1 MLLSLGLGVSWV
13 RGRVVAGALFWSLVV
28 SLVRGYRDL
37 KVGPGRPVWLW
48 RIGAAEWERH
58 SCSLTPQ
65 ERLTGVVR
73 TSVEA
78 RIVFEVRGRWSDLEV
93 EGNSSA
99 GNRSSVVVHNAVVRV
114 LLEEL
119 LLVLS
124 LLIDILPDGEAARL
138 TREVLSLARCH
149 VCRWNSSYDTLL
161 AARVRARR

>member
-1 MLLSLGLGVSWV
+1 M
-13 RGRVVAGALFWSLVV
+13 
-28 SLVRGYRDL
+28 
-37 KVGPGRPVWLW
+37 
-48 RIGAAEWERH
+48 
-58 SCSLTPQ
+58 
-65 ERLTGVVR
+65 VR